1 MLPFGLMVDL
11 ISQKMEEGV
20 TAGVF
25 PGGVLLVAYEE
36 EIRLH
41 QAFGF
46 AQIVPTKVPLTTSTF
61 FDLASLTK
69 PLATASLLGLL
80 IKRGTLSL
88 EDPVSKFIPEYQG
101 GDKSGVTLAHLL
113 SHRSGLP
120 DWRPYYEEVI
130 RQDKESPGFL
140 GSGAAKEAVYQ
151 MARHEPLVAAPGT
164 CDRYSDIGFI
174 LLAEIIEKVTDVPL
188 DQLCTNEIFSKLEC
202 PIFFQRLG
210 KERAGHFAATEDCPW
225 RDEVVCGKVH
235 DDNAYAM
242 GGVSGHAGL
251 FGTAQDV
258 YTMVKCWQDSIK
270 GDGLIDAQIANQ
282 FVTRREGNF
291 LLGWDTPSPH
301 HSSSG
306 RFFSPSSFGHLGYT
320 GTSLWVDPIQ
330 SLVVILL
337 TNRVHPRRDNDRIKL
352 FRPEIHDIIY
362 QEMVH

>member
-1 MLPFGLMVDL
+1 
-11 ISQKMEEGV
+11 MEEGV
-20 TAGVF
+20 ASGVF
-25 PGGVLLVAYEE
+25 PGGVLLIAYEE
-36 EIRLH
+36 KICFH

-46 AQIVPTKVPLTTSTF
+46 AQIVPTKIPLTTHTF

-69 PLATASLLGLL
+69 PLATTSLMALL
-80 IKRGTLSL
+80 IERGALSL
-88 EDPVSKFIPEYQG
+88 EDPLSRFIPEYRS

-130 RQDKESPGFL
+130 RQDKKNPGFL
-140 GSGAAKEAVYQ
+140 GSSAAKEAVYQ
-151 MARHEPLVAAPGT
+151 MARHEPLVAMPGT
-164 CDRYSDIGFI
+164 SDKYSDIGFI
-174 LLAEIIEKVTDVPL
+174 LLAEIIEKVSGVPL
-188 DQLCTNEIFSKLEC
+188 DIFCHDEIFSMLKCEL
-202 PIFFQRLG
+202 FFQRLG
-210 KERAGHFAATEDCPW
+210 RERVGHFAATEDCPW
-225 RDEVVCGKVH
+225 RGEVVCGKAH

-251 FGTAQDV
+251 FGTAQAV

-270 GDGLIDAQIANQ
+270 GEELIDTQIANP

-291 LLGWDTPSPH
+291 LLGWDTPSPN

-306 RFFSPSSFGHLGYT
+306 RFFSPASFGHLGYT
-320 GTSLWVDPIQ
+320 GTSIWVDPIK

-362 QEMVH
+362 KEVVH